1 MFVQAPEALANRRA
15 TEQAYR
21 LLTTWQPLDP
31 SSDTL
36 VLTSRA
42 LRDPALQ
49 WSACWDA
56 VGKMIRRLEIDHGK
70 GMMLDR
76 KMTSIT
82 DLLGCFFP
90 SVDRIVKS
98 VRATLVGRILRL

>member
-1 MFVQAPEALANRRA
+1 MA
-15 TEQAYR
+15 
-21 LLTTWQPLDP
+21 
-31 SSDTL
+31 
-36 VLTSRA
+36 A
-42 LRDPALQ
+42 LRPLIRYL
-49 WSACWDA
+49 SAYLSRTPRSCPSVVGLLDA
-56 VGKMIRRLEIDHGK
+56 VGEMIRRLEIDHGK